1 MKTHF
6 KFIKKIKIFII
17 ITAVLALANLS
28 FSDQVSTD
36 GKVTKVENNTITIE
50 TINAETIPEDSRV
63 DLFFE
68 ISKGDLIPVG
78 QWKVSGR
85 GKGVIFATPVDVTG
99 PPLEGM
105 TAKISYSEKKN
116 RVQVTSQDHHTSP
129 PISQNEE
136 PQKKKQF
143 VYNSQQLVDE
153 AKKIGDDLTENS
165 KKYSKEKNH
174 TLQRQFIQNV
184 KKAVSGDNAEAY
196 YLLAFIYQNG
206 LEKIRPSSKK
216 MVENLIISAEKGYAN
231 AQNLLGNM
239 YKDGDEVSKDKEKA
253 IYWLQKAADQGH
265 KGAKMELELIEPQ
278 IRGKEPNGKEP
289 KGQLLGIPFP
299 EKSAKEYASAGDAY
313 YNKKNYKMA
322 VKEYEQGARMGHA
335 GCQNILGSCYYN
347 GHGVGKDLNRARKLY
362 EDSAR
367 QNNSSAI
374 YNLGLMYVNGSGVK
388 KDVTKARELFLK
400 SANQGYPE
408 AQFNL
413 AVLYYK
419 GIGVKK
425 DKSTALKW
433 FKKAADKNIPKAVYV
448 VGQAHEF
455 GWGTPKNMSKA
466 KEYYKKAA
474 KLGDKDAIKKLSLQ
488 KTD

>member
-1 MKTHF
+1 MK
-6 KFIKKIKIFII
+6 II
-17 ITAVLALANLS
+17 NFLLFVVIIGLVLSIADPG
-28 FSDQVSTD
+28 FSKQEFLN
-36 GKVTKVENNTITIE
+36 GKVVKIGNNSSITIE
-50 TINAETIPEDSRV
+50 TIKAETIPEGSRV

-68 ISKGDLIPVG
+68 ISEGQNIEIG

-85 GKGVIFATPVDVTG
+85 GKGVIYATPVDVIG
-99 PPLEGM
+99 PPQKGM
-105 TAKISYSEKKN
+105 TAKISYS
-116 RVQVTSQDHHTSP
+116 D
-129 PISQNEE
+129 
-136 PQKKKQF
+136 
-143 VYNSQQLVDE
+143 
-153 AKKIGDDLTENS
+153 
-165 KKYSKEKNH
+165 
-174 TLQRQFIQNV
+174 
-184 KKAVSGDNAEAY
+184 KKAPVITSSTPSNKAVLNTSRENPY
-196 YLLAFIYQNG
+196 PEIVP
-206 LEKIRPSSKK
+206 EIR
-216 MVENLIISAEKGYAN
+216 
-231 AQNLLGNM
+231 
-239 YKDGDEVSKDKEKA
+239 
-253 IYWLQKAADQGH
+253 
-265 KGAKMELELIEPQ
+265 
-278 IRGKEPNGKEP
+278 GKEP

-299 EKSAKEYASAGDAY
+299 EKSVKEYATAGDVY

-335 GCQNILGSCYYN
+335 GCQNMLGSCYYN
-347 GHGVGKDLNRARKLY
+347 GHGVEKDLNRARKLY
-362 EDSAR
+362 EDSVR

-374 YNLGLMYVNGSGVK
+374 YNLGVMYVYGNGVK

-474 KLGDKDAIKKLSLQ
+474 KLGDKDAIKKLN
-488 KTD
+488 TP